1 VNICVIGTGYVG
13 LVAGTCFADSGN
25 DVICV
30 DIDAK
35 KIERLK
41 KGEIPI
47 YEPGLEELVKRNTK
61 EGRLRFTT
69 DLCYGVKES
78 LICFI
83 AVGTPPGGDG
93 SADLKY
99 VLEAARN
106 IAGAVDGYRIIVN
119 KSTVPV
125 GTADKVK
132 AAIQEEF
139 DKRSKKYEFDVV
151 SNPEFLKE
159 GAAIDDFMKPD
170 RVVIGTEGE
179 KAKEVMR
186 ELYEPFVR
194 TGKPILFMDIKS
206 AEMTKYAAN
215 AMLATKISFIN
226 EMANL
231 CGLVGANID
240 DVRKGIGT
248 DSRIGF
254 EFLFPGVGYGG
265 SCFPKDVQAII
276 TTAGEYGYDMKI
288 LKSVEDVN
296 SRQKG
301 LIVDKILKYFGA
313 KGKPVPAGSKQGGQG
328 AKVSKTDSRL
338 QTQDPRPIDGK
349 VIGIWGLSFKPRTD
363 DMREA
368 PSITIINRLLD
379 AGAKIKAHDPEAMD
393 EAKKVFGSRIEYMQD
408 NYEVLKGADALV
420 VITEWNEFRR
430 PNFEKM
436 RKLMKTPV
444 IFDGRNIYDPDE
456 MRGMGFTYYGIGR
469 V

>member
-1 VNICVIGTGYVG
+1 MNICVIGTGYVG

-35 KIERLK
+35 KIEKLNR
-41 KGEIPI
+41 GEIPI

-69 DLCYGVKES
+69 DLSYGVKRS

-106 IAGAVDGYRIIVN
+106 IAGAMDGYRIIVN

-132 AAIQEEF
+132 AAIQEEL

-170 RVVIGTEGE
+170 RVIIGTNSAHAAEIM
-179 KAKEVMR
+179 K
-186 ELYEPFVR
+186 ELYSSFMRKTDRLIMMDVR
-194 TGKPILFMDIKS
+194 S

-226 EMANL
+226 EIANL
-231 CGLVGANID
+231 CELVGADID
-240 DVRKGIGT
+240 NVRKGIGT

-265 SCFPKDVQAII
+265 SCFPKDVQAMIR
-276 TTAGEYGYDMKI
+276 TAGEYGYDMKI

-296 SRQKG
+296 YRQKG
-301 LIVDKILKYFGA
+301 VIVDKMLKYFEARGKGQGA
-313 KGKPVPAGSKQGGQG
+313 KGKPLEGN
-328 AKVSKTDSRL
+328 
-338 QTQDPRPIDGK
+338 I
-349 VIGIWGLSFKPRTD
+349 IGIWGLSFKPRTD

-379 AGAKIKAHDPEAMD
+379 AGARIKAHDPEAMT
-393 EAKKVFGSRIEYMQD
+393 EAMKIFGNKVEYLKD
-408 NYEVLKGADALV
+408 NYEVVKDTDALV